1 MSKNLKVVSIMQ
13 PYFLPYVGYWQ
24 LINLSDEFVILDD
37 VNYRNRSWI
46 TRNKILENN
55 QSKLINLQLVKASQ
69 NKKINEILIFGKK
82 EKCFNIISNSYKKA
96 PYYNSV
102 ISMLEKIIMNSELN
116 LSKYLTYSIR
126 LINEFLDLKATVT
139 LSSNL
144 KNSNN
149 LSGEERIIN
158 ICKSMNA
165 GEYIN
170 VLSGSNLYDKSKFLD
185 NSIRLK
191 FLNTD
196 IKPYNQNV
204 KNFIPN
210 LSIVDLLMFLP
221 KDLIKIHLNSFKIV

>member
-1 MSKNLKVVSIMQ
+1 MSKSLKVVSIMQ

-46 TRNKILENN
+46 ARNKILENN

-116 LSKYLTYSIR
+116 LSNYLTYSIR

>member
-1 MSKNLKVVSIMQ
+1 MSKSLKVVSIMQ

-46 TRNKILENN
+46 ARNKILENN

-82 EKCFNIISNSYKKA
+82 EKCFNTISNSYKKA

-116 LSKYLTYSIR
+116 LSNYLTYSIR